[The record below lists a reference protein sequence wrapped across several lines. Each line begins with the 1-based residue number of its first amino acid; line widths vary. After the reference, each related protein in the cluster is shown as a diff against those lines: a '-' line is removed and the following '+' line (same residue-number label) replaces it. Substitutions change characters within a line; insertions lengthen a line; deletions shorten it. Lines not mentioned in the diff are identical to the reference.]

1 MDRIK
6 VIDASWSLGKRSQ
19 HTVKLPGAIYFD
31 IDEIADKRTWLP
43 HMLPTTSMFAA
54 KMEELG
60 ITNEDQLLVYD
71 ESDGQF
77 VASARVWWTFR
88 VFGHNDVKV
97 LAGGLKNWP
106 KGLQIQKT
114 AADPKEHGLKFA
126 VRKEPAL
133 VWSKYDMLD
142 NLSPTNSDQSQIV
155 DARSRERFYA
165 QVDEPRA
172 DIPRGSIPD
181 SMNVPF
187 GSLFQTTHSEQ
198 GEPMHVL
205 KSPSELQR
213 IFEQAGVD
221 VTKKVVAS
229 CGSGVT
235 ASVVALA
242 LNELGHSRAA
252 VYDGSWTEWAIAAD
266 TPKVVKRV
274 SAAQAAA
281 AAFAT

>member
-1 MDRIK
+1 MI
-6 VIDASWSLGKRSQ
+6 V
-19 HTVKLPGAIYFD
+19 
-31 IDEIADKRTWLP
+31 
-43 HMLPTTSMFAA
+43 
-54 KMEELG
+54 
-60 ITNEDQLLVYD
+60 
-71 ESDGQF
+71 
-77 VASARVWWTFR
+77 
-88 VFGHNDVKV
+88 DVRRGEK
-97 LAGGLKNWP
+97 
-106 KGLQIQKT
+106 
-114 AADPKEHGLKFA
+114 
-126 VRKEPAL
+126 
-133 VWSKYDMLD
+133 
-142 NLSPTNSDQSQIV
+142 IV

-172 DIPRGSIPD
+172 DIPRGSIPE

-187 GSLFQTTHSEQ
+187 NSLFQTTHSEQ
-198 GEPMHVL
+198 GEPMHVRGHRRLFPSALRSPAHTGRLSKQVL

-221 VTKKVVAS
+221 VAKKVVAS

-266 TPKVVKRV
+266 TPKVVKRI

-281 AAFAT
+281 FAT